1 MLKSTGKFLAIIG
14 TTIALVF
21 FGLVLQ
27 FNAAANAVAVF
38 QTQGI
43 DSTDSAIKVKK
54 ALSETAGVSS
64 VRLDPTR
71 GIVLAVFD
79 SRAVDPRG
87 VAESLTRKGFPTRIG
102 ELMTM
107 KEYNAITSG
116 STGCESVNSGCG
128 NCSKNK

>member
-1 MLKSTGKFLAIIG
+1 MLKSKCKFLAIIG
-14 TTIALVF
+14 ATIALVF

-43 DSTDSAIKVKK
+43 DSTDASLKVKK
-54 ALSETAGVSS
+54 SLSETGGVSS
-64 VRLDPTR
+64 VRLDPAR
-71 GIVLAVFD
+71 GIILAVFD
-79 SRAVDPRG
+79 SRAVDPRI
-87 VAESLTRKGFPTRIG
+87 VAESLTRQGFPTRIG

-107 KEYNAITSG
+107 REYNAITSG
-116 STGCESVNSGCG
+116 SAGCESGNSGCG